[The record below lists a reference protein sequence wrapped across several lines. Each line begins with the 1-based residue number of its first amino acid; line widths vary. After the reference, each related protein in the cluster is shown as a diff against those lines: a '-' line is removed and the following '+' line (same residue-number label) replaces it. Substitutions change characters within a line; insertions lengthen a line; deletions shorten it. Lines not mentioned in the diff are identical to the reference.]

1 MKVKSGML
9 KKKSQVILT
18 LLFFADVIF
27 VGVCWNLAYY
37 ARFFWLNIPIT
48 LFGISI
54 PYVEP
59 SAIPEYKYYF
69 NATGVVVIVAA
80 ICYVYGKMY
89 NPKRISQYR
98 GEMRAIFKSNIVL
111 FIILLGL
118 TFYYRR
124 YSFSRVQSVYF
135 LVFTVTCISSLRLTV
150 RLILS
155 YLRKKGKNLRRILI
169 IGSGKTA
176 GRFIK
181 RVHSNREL
189 GFELV
194 GYVYPEIN
202 PDIEITYLGKF
213 ADLPTVIEEKAVD
226 QVFICLD
233 SNQQSHLESINR
245 NLAEQV
251 VDLHIVPD
259 VYHTLN
265 INPELLDLDGMPVI
279 ALRKSSVEGWNRIYK
294 RLFDLAGASIAV
306 VLLLPVWLILPIL
319 IKLTSRGP
327 VFYLQERMGL
337 DGKPFKMIKFRSMKV
352 GAEDNTGA
360 VWAKKDDD
368 RRTAIGTF
376 IRKTSLDEVPQF
388 FNVIKGEMSLVGPR
402 PERPVFIEEFKTQ
415 IPNYMLRH
423 KMKAGITG
431 WAQVNGWRGDT
442 SLEKRIEFD
451 IYYLTHW
458 SVLFDIKICIMTLF
472 IGMIHPN
479 AY

>member
-1 MKVKSGML
+1 ML

-18 LLFFADVIF
+18 LLFLADIFF

-37 ARFFWLNIPIT
+37 ARFYWFN
-48 LFGISI
+48 FHISFMGFAV
-54 PYVEP
+54 PYVDLNSVP
-59 SAIPEYKYYF
+59 AYKNYY
-69 NATGVVVIVAA
+69 NATGVVIIVAA
-80 ICYVYGKMY
+80 ICYIYGKMY
-89 NPKRISQYR
+89 NPKRISQYN
-98 GEMRAIFKSNIVL
+98 GELRAIFKANIVL
-111 FIILLGL
+111 FIVLLGL

-124 YSFSRVQSVYF
+124 YSFSRAQSIYF
-135 LVFTVTCISSLRLTV
+135 LIFTVACISLLRLTV

-155 YLRKKGKNLRRILI
+155 YLRRQGKNLRRILI
-169 IGSGKTA
+169 VGCGRTAKT
-176 GRFIK
+176 FLK
-181 RVHSNREL
+181 RVDENKEL
-189 GFELV
+189 GFDVV
-194 GYVYPEIN
+194 GYACLEKDPSFSVEC
-202 PDIEITYLGKF
+202 LGSYN
-213 ADLPTVIEEKAVD
+213 DLAEVIQQKQID

-233 SNQQSHLESINR
+233 SNQQSNLEQINR

-279 ALRKSSVEGWNRIYK
+279 ALRQSTVEGWNRIYK
-294 RLFDLAGASIAV
+294 RVFDLVGASIAV
-306 VLLLPVWLILPIL
+306 VLLIPVWLILPLL
-319 IKLTSRGP
+319 IKLTSPGP

-352 GAEDNTGA
+352 DAEVITGA

-388 FNVIKGEMSLVGPR
+388 INVLRGNMSLVGPR
-402 PERPVFIEEFKTQ
+402 PERPVFIEEFKSK

-458 SVLFDIKICIMTLF
+458 SILFDIKICIMTF
-472 IGMIHPN
+472 FMGMIHPN